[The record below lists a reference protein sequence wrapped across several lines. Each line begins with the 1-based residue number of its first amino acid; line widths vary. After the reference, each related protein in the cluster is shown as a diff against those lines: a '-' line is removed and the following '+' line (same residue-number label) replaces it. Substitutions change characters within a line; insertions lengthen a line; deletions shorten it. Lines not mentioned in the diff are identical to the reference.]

1 VVEALLM
8 PLFTY
13 KAVAPNGETLTGE
26 MEAPSADLVIA
37 QIQESGNIPVDAREV
52 SSGFRLEALFRGR
65 QGLSQREI
73 GDITGQLATLLS
85 AGLPLDRSLAI
96 LVELAENERVQR
108 TLHKIRDRVRE
119 GISLSQALEERHGV
133 FSRFYI
139 NMVRAGEMGGALD
152 QTLSRMSE
160 YIERAK
166 ELKDGVVSA
175 LIYPALLVILAI
187 ASLMLL
193 MIYVIPQFT
202 PMFEDFGGELPWL
215 TQIVVGVGDL
225 LKNYWWALIAAVLLL
240 VLWFRAQMR
249 APTSRLKWDSRFLR
263 TKWLGDAIA
272 KIEMARLAR
281 TTGTLLVNGVPLL
294 SAISIARNV
303 MTNTVLRDAV
313 GQTAKKVKTGTPL
326 ARALDESGDFPRLAL
341 QMINVGE
348 ETGQLDEMLL
358 KVANTYDR
366 EVRTT
371 IDRIMALLVPA
382 LTLGLAALIGTIV
395 MSVLMAILSINELVA

>member
-1 VVEALLM
+1 
-8 PLFTY
+8 
-13 KAVAPNGETLTGE
+13 
-26 MEAPSADLVIA
+26 
-37 QIQESGNIPVDAREV
+37 
-52 SSGFRLEALFRGR
+52 
-65 QGLSQREI
+65 
-73 GDITGQLATLLS
+73 
-85 AGLPLDRSLAI
+85 
-96 LVELAENERVQR
+96 
-108 TLHKIRDRVRE
+108 
-119 GISLSQALEERHGV
+119 
-133 FSRFYI
+133 
-139 NMVRAGEMGGALD
+139 
-152 QTLSRMSE
+152 
-160 YIERAK
+160 
-166 ELKDGVVSA
+166 
-175 LIYPALLVILAI
+175 
-187 ASLMLL
+187 
-193 MIYVIPQFT
+193 
-202 PMFEDFGGELPWL
+202 LPWL

>member
-1 VVEALLM
+1 V

-13 KAVAPNGETLTGE
+13 KAVTPAGETLTGE
-26 MEAPSADLVIA
+26 MEAPNADLVVA
-37 QIQESGNIPVDAREV
+37 HIQETGNIPVQARQV
-52 SSGFRLEALFRGR
+52 SSGLRLETLFRGR
-65 QGLSQREI
+65 QNLTQREI
-73 GDITGQLATLLS
+73 GDLTGQLATLLG
-85 AGLPLDRSLAI
+85 AGLPLDRSLGI
-96 LVELAENERVQR
+96 LVELAENERVES
-108 TLHKIRDRVRE
+108 TLSKIRDRVRE
-119 GISLSQALEERHGV
+119 GISLSEALEERHGV
-133 FSRFYI
+133 FSRFYV

-152 QTLSRMSE
+152 QTLARLSE
-160 YIERAK
+160 YLERSK
-166 ELKDGVVSA
+166 ELKDSVVSA

-193 MIYVIPQFT
+193 MVYVIPQFT

-215 TQIVVGVGDL
+215 TRVVIAVGDL
-225 LKNYWWALIAAVLLL
+225 LKNFWWGLIAIVVIG
-240 VLWFRAQMR
+240 VLWFRGQMR
-249 APTSRLKWDSRFLR
+249 KPATRLKWDRRFLGL
-263 TKWLGDAIA
+263 KWIGDAIA

-303 MTNTVLRDAV
+303 MTNTVLREDV
-313 GQTAKKVKTGTPL
+313 GEAAKNVKTGAPL
-326 ARALDESGDFPRLAL
+326 ARALDESGHFPRLAL

-358 KVANTYDR
+358 KVATTYDR

-371 IDRIMALLVPA
+371 IDRLMAMLVPA
-382 LTLGLAALIGTIV
+382 LTLGLAAVIGIIV

>member
-1 VVEALLM
+1 M
-8 PLFTY
+8 PLYTY
-13 KAVAPNGETLTGE
+13 KAVTPTGETLTGE
-26 MEAPSADLVIA
+26 MDAPNADLVIA
-37 QIQESGNIPVDAREV
+37 HIQETGNIPVQAREV
-52 SSGFRLEALFRGR
+52 TSGFRLGTIFRGR
-65 QGLSQREI
+65 QGLTQREI
-73 GDITGQLATLLS
+73 GDITGQLATLLG

-96 LVELAENERVQR
+96 LVELAENERIERMLQ
-108 TLHKIRDRVRE
+108 KIRDRVRE

-152 QTLSRMSE
+152 QTLARMSE
-160 YIERAK
+160 YLERAK

-193 MIYVIPQFT
+193 MVYVIPQFT
-202 PMFEDFGGELPWL
+202 PMFEDFGGELPLL
-215 TQIVVGVGDL
+215 TRIVITIGDL
-225 LKNYWWALIAAVLLL
+225 LKNYWWALIALIVFAA
-240 VLWFRAQMR
+240 LWFRGQMNKP
-249 APTSRLKWDSRFLR
+249 ATRLKWDGRFLR

-303 MTNTVLRDAV
+303 MTNTVLREDV
-313 GQTAKKVKTGTPL
+313 GQAAKKVKTGTPL
-326 ARALDESGDFPRLAL
+326 ARALNESGQFPRLAL

-371 IDRIMALLVPA
+371 IDRIMAMLVPV
-382 LTLGLAALIGTIV
+382 LTLGLAAVIGVIV
-395 MSVLMAILSINELVA
+395 MSVLMAILSMNELIA

>member
-1 VVEALLM
+1 V

-13 KAVAPNGETLTGE
+13 KAVTPSGETLTGE
-26 MEAPSADLVIA
+26 MEAPSAELVVA
-37 QIQESGNIPVDAREV
+37 HIQETGNIPVTAREV
-52 SSGFRLEALFRGR
+52 SSGFRLETLLRGR
-65 QGLSQREI
+65 QNLTQREV
-73 GDITGQLATLLS
+73 GDVTGQLATLLG
-85 AGLPLDRSLAI
+85 AGLPLDRSLGI
-96 LVELAENERVQR
+96 LVELAESERVER
-108 TLHKIRDRVRE
+108 TLSKVRDRVRE
-119 GISLSQALEERHGV
+119 GVSLSDALEERHGT

-152 QTLSRMSE
+152 QTLTRLSE
-160 YIERAK
+160 YLERSK
-166 ELKDGVVSA
+166 ELKDSVVSA

-215 TQIVVGVGDL
+215 TRVVITVGDV
-225 LKNYWWALIAAVLLL
+225 LKNFWWGLLAIVLVFL
-240 VLWFRAQMR
+240 LWFRGQMR
-249 APTSRLKWDSRFLR
+249 RPAPRRRWDRRFLRLKWI
-263 TKWLGDAIA
+263 GDAIA

-294 SAISIARNV
+294 SALSIARNV
-303 MTNTVLRDAV
+303 MTNTELRDDV
-313 GQTAKKVKTGTPL
+313 GEAAKKVKTGTPM
-326 ARALDESGDFPRLAL
+326 ARALNESGHFPRLAL

-358 KVANTYDR
+358 KVATTYDR

-371 IDRIMALLVPA
+371 IDRLMAMLVPA
-382 LTLGLAALIGTIV
+382 LTLGLAAVIGVIV

>member
-1 VVEALLM
+1 M

-13 KAVAPNGETLTGE
+13 KAVSPSGETISGE
-26 MEAPSADLVIA
+26 MEAPSQDLVIA
-37 QIQESGNIPVDAREV
+37 HIQETGNIPVQAREV
-52 SSGFRLEALFRGR
+52 SSGFRLDMLLRGR

-73 GDITGQLATLLS
+73 GDITGQLSTLLG
-85 AGLPLDRSLAI
+85 AGLPLDRSLGI
-96 LVELAENERVQR
+96 LVELAENERVGQ
-108 TLHKIRDRVRE
+108 TLQKIRDRVRE

-139 NMVRAGEMGGALD
+139 NMVRAGELGGALD
-152 QTLSRMSE
+152 QTLARMSE
-160 YIERAK
+160 YLERAK
-166 ELKDGVVSA
+166 ELKEGVVSA

-187 ASLMLL
+187 VSLMLL

-215 TQIVVGVGDL
+215 TKIVVGVGDL
-225 LKNYWWALIAAVLLL
+225 LQNYWWALLGGAALLA
-240 VLWFRAQMR
+240 LWFRSQMR
-249 APTSRLKWDSRFLR
+249 QPASRLKWDGRFLGTR
-263 TKWLGDAIA
+263 WLGDAIA

-281 TTGTLLVNGVPLL
+281 TTGTLLINGVPLL

-303 MTNTVLRDAV
+303 MSNTVMREAV

-326 ARALDESGDFPRLAL
+326 ARALNESGEFPRLAL

-371 IDRIMALLVPA
+371 IDRIMSMLVPA
-382 LTLGLAALIGTIV
+382 LTLGLAALIGVIV
-395 MSVLMAILSINELVA
+395 MSVLMAILSINELV

>member
-1 VVEALLM
+1 M

-13 KAVAPNGETLTGE
+13 KAVTPAGETLNGE
-26 MEAPSADLVIA
+26 MEAPNADLVVA
-37 QIQESGNIPVDAREV
+37 HIQEMGNIPVQAREV
-52 SSGFRLEALFRGR
+52 SSGFRFETLFRGR
-65 QGLSQREI
+65 QGLTQREV
-73 GDITGQLATLLS
+73 GDLTGQLATLLG
-85 AGLPLDRSLAI
+85 AGLPLDRSLGI
-96 LVELAENERVQR
+96 LVDLAENERVEK
-108 TLHKIRDRVRE
+108 TLSKIRDRVRE
-119 GISLSQALEERHGV
+119 GVSLSEALEERHGI

-160 YIERAK
+160 YLERAK

-193 MIYVIPQFT
+193 MVYVIPQFT

-215 TQIVVGVGDL
+215 TRVVILVGDVLKNFWWGIIGIVVLV
-225 LKNYWWALIAAVLLL
+225 
-240 VLWFRAQMR
+240 VLWFRRQMQKP
-249 APTSRLKWDSRFLR
+249 ASRLRWDGRFLR

-303 MTNTVLRDAV
+303 MTNTVLREDV
-313 GQTAKKVKTGTPL
+313 GEAAKKVKTGAPL
-326 ARALDESGDFPRLAL
+326 ARALNESGHFPRLAL

-371 IDRIMALLVPA
+371 IDRIMAMLVPA
-382 LTLGLAALIGTIV
+382 LTLGLAAIIGVIV